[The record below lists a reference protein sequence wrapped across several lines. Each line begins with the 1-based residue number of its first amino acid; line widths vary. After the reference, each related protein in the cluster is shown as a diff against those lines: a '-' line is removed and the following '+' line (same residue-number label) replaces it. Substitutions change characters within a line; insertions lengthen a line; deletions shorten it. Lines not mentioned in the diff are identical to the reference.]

1 MRPGNLTEYM
11 SNLLEKYKKEA
22 VPAMMKQ
29 FGYKSV
35 MAVPR
40 IEKVVINTGF
50 GRQMV
55 AKSGDEAR
63 KFLEFIVNE
72 IGLIAGQKP
81 VVTKAKKAIAAFKT
95 RQGMPMGVAV
105 TVRKQKMYDFIS
117 RLIDIA
123 LPRSR
128 DFQGIDAK
136 SFDKAGNM
144 SIAIKEHISF
154 PEITPE
160 RAKDIFSLE
169 ITIVTNAG
177 SREKGL
183 ALLKLMGFPIKA

>member
-1 MRPGNLTEYM
+1 M

-22 VPAMMKQ
+22 IPALIKQ

-35 MAVPR
+35 DAVPK

-50 GRQMV
+50 GRLI
-55 AKSGDEAR
+55 ASKSGDEQR

-81 VVTKAKKAIAAFKT
+81 VVTRAKKAIAAFKV
-95 RQGMPMGVAV
+95 RQGMPMGVSV
-105 TVRKQKMYDFIS
+105 TIRKKKMYDFLS
-117 RLIDIA
+117 RFINVA

-128 DFQGIDAK
+128 DFQGIDSK

-144 SIAIKEHISF
+144 SIAIKEHIAF

-169 ITIVTNAG
+169 ITVVTNAG
-177 SREKGL
+177 SQEKGL
-183 ALLKLMGFPIKA
+183 ALLKLMGFPIKM

>member
-1 MRPGNLTEYM
+1 MRPGNLIEYM

-105 TVRKQKMYDFIS
+105 TIRKQKMYDFIS
-117 RLIDIA
+117 RLINIA